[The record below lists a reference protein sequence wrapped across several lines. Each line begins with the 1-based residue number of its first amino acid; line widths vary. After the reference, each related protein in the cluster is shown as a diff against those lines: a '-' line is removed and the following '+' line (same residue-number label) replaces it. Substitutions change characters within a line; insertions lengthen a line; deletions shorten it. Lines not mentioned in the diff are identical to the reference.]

1 MLIISYER
9 LTCLRPLYYKTTQ
22 TKHFLSFYIQAKQSG
37 QSSERRR
44 SAFFRVIYRQPSE
57 SIATQLG
64 DNFFINT
71 AVPVIFYLS
80 LLEIS
85 NFLFHYHKNLL
96 YGICDLRRG
105 FTFRLRRRRHP
116 SATTT
121 GNGESRYSRGALRFH
136 LPHSRRSVYT
146 GARPLFNHLA
156 RDFHSAILL
165 TFYIARLFDYLIWL
179 VRVKSA

>member
-1 MLIISYER
+1 MSASVILQNNAN
-9 LTCLRPLYYKTTQ
+9 KTLLKFQHPTE
-22 TKHFLSFYIQAKQSG
+22 TKRAT
-37 QSSERRR
+37 SER

-121 GNGESRYSRGALRFH
+121 GNGESRYSRGPLRFH
-136 LPHSRRSVYT
+136 LPHSRLSVCL
-146 GARPLFNHLA
+146 GARPLLSHLA
-156 RDFHSAILL
+156 RDFQSAIRKRALP
-165 TFYIARLFDYLIWL
+165 
-179 VRVKSA
+179 SS